1 MSKKTKN
8 CDLASIEGKQLDPYS
23 KDGKDKINK
32 ANCFITSISA
42 EEGTIFFLGD
52 KFSKEVTLAKGYFG
66 TIKEF
71 DEVKNSWRSSFGKV
85 QKLQKQKVLITDG
98 SGSKQNGLLISPE
111 KGGLISRTLDKIQM
125 MNDL

>member
-1 MSKKTKN
+1 MSKKKKN
-8 CDLASIEGKQLDPYS
+8 CDLTSLVGKQIDPYS

-32 ANCFITSISA
+32 TNCYLTSIA
-42 EEGTIFFLGD
+42 TEEGTLFFLGD
-52 KFSKEVTLAKGYFG
+52 KFSKEVTITKGYFG
-66 TIKEF
+66 TVKEF
-71 DEVKNSWRSSFGKV
+71 DEIKNSWRSSFGRV

-111 KGGLISRTLDKIQM
+111 RGGLISRTLDKIQM

>member
-1 MSKKTKN
+1 MSKKERN
-8 CDLASIEGKQLDPYS
+8 CDLMPLVGKQIDPYS
-23 KDGKDKINK
+23 KEGKEKINK
-32 ANCFITSISA
+32 FNCSLTSISA

-52 KFSKEVTLAKGYFG
+52 KFSKEVTIAKGYFG

-71 DEVKNSWRSSFGKV
+71 DEVKNSWRSSFGSV
-85 QKLQKQKVLITDG
+85 QKLQRTKVLITDG